1 MKGTRVLMGIG
12 TLAVLIPA
20 LIFTVPG
27 AFGDLRLGDGSEQ
40 ETGTPAMTSSADG
53 NPAALADGGT
63 GVAASSASVVC
74 APAPC
79 PNSIPPEGEVASF
92 DPTVT
97 TPDVPEES
105 TTPTATTNIGRSDQ
119 EEDTDTTASRPE
131 TGDEPQDSTPTSPP
145 TTAVR
150 IVSESTISGNACPCT
165 VTGTAELKG
174 EVNLQGDVT
183 VDGGTL
189 VARPGVDVDG
199 NGFQI
204 MFMNGGKA
212 DFQGSSTST
221 WSGNGSNANISRDI
235 TFRNMRRIIWN
246 QGGGKSTLRYFAVID
261 SGTPSLGDYP
271 LHWHLNGNSVSG
283 TIVEGVAVVNGR
295 HHAFVP
301 HGSHGITFKDTIA
314 KNTRDSA
321 YWWDPAG
328 TNNCSGFRNTCTTD
342 NSNNIVYD
350 HALADGVRSMAGE
363 RGDRLAGFNLGAG
376 SGNVIRNSVA
386 TDVAGGRD
394 CAGFVW
400 PEDANQNV
408 GGTVWSF
415 SGNASWSSNCHGA
428 FTWQNDGSHHVI
440 NGFTG
445 SGIGHGAYLNN
456 YEYRNI
462 DVPYIEVHAAG
473 WKVVGGHIGTVIT
486 LKHRNTSEYTAL
498 LQDVAIDSFVIRNAV
513 DSGEIPG
520 IYVLNN
526 TGLTCSDIQYESVVP
541 GTRVVINGTDC

>member
-1 MKGTRVLMGIG
+1 MGIG

-27 AFGDLRLGDGSEQ
+27 VFADLGLGGGSDRGS
-40 ETGTPAMTSSADG
+40 GTPALAMSAEGPPAAEDVAVGDTEHSSADRLD
-53 NPAALADGGT
+53 AT
-63 GVAASSASVVC
+63 
-74 APAPC
+74 
-79 PNSIPPEGEVASF
+79 PEGEVASL
-92 DPTVT
+92 DPMVT
-97 TPDVPEES
+97 EPDIPEES
-105 TTPTATTNIGRSDQ
+105 TTSTEVPGESNEDDRSAQ
-119 EEDTDTTASRPE
+119 EDDTGTTTAPPE
-131 TGDEPQDSTPTSPP
+131 TGDEPQDSTPTSLP
-145 TTAVR
+145 TTAPR
-150 IVSESTISGNACPCT
+150 TVSESTISGNACPCT

-174 EVNLQGDVT
+174 EVNLQGDIM

-204 MFMNGGKA
+204 MFINGGKA

-221 WSGNGSNANISRDI
+221 WSGNGSNANVSRDI
-235 TFRNMRRIIWN
+235 NFRNMRRIIWSQN
-246 QGGGKSTLRYFAVID
+246 GGKSTLRYFAVID

-301 HGSHGITFKDTIA
+301 HGSHGITFKNTIA

-328 TNNCSGFRNTCTTD
+328 TNNCSGFRKTCTTD

-350 HALADGVRSMAGE
+350 HALAAGVRAMAGE

-376 SGNVIRNSVA
+376 SGNVVRSSVA
-386 TDVAGGRD
+386 TGVSGGRD

-415 SGNASWSSNCHGA
+415 SGNASWNSDCHGA

-440 NGFTG
+440 KNFTG
-445 SGIGHGAYLNN
+445 SGVGHGAYVNN
-456 YEYRNI
+456 YEYRNL

-473 WKVVGGHIGTVIT
+473 WKVVGGHIGTVIA

-498 LQDVAIDSFVIRNAV
+498 FQDVAIDSFVIRNAV